1 MKTLDLESKSNI
13 LKNEQNAYTE
23 VYVMGNSKMLGF

>member
-1 MKTLDLESKSNI
+1 MKTLDLESNI